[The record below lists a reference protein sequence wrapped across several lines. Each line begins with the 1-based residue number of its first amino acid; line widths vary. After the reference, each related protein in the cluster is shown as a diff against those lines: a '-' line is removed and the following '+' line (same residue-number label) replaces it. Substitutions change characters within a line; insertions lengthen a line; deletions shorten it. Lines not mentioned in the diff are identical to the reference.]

1 MQPKSLFLGTE
12 LKENYLVLINAQLV
26 GNKVL
31 VSTTLSKYEMIS
43 SHCASNL
50 YRIDFCILYSI
61 LLTSVIFLSTL
72 GVFSLLPIANV
83 NDVIW
88 KVG

>member
-31 VSTTLSKYEMIS
+31 VSTTLSKYESSELIS
-43 SHCASNL
+43 VYLINNL
-50 YRIDFCILYSI
+50 LFSIDFRS
-61 LLTSVIFLSTL
+61 
-72 GVFSLLPIANV
+72 FSLPPFANV
-83 NDVIW
+83 NDVI
-88 KVG
+88 